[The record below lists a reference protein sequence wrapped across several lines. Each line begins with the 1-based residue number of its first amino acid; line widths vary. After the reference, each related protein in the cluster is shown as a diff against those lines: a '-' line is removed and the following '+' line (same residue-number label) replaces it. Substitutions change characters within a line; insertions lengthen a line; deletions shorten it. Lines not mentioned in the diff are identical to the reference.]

1 VERSPE
7 VTVMGRQELSRRMP
21 LLALLGA
28 FGISHA
34 GSVMTLLAIPW
45 FVFQATGS
53 GIQTGVVTA
62 AETIG
67 LLASSILTGPVI
79 DKVGARAISVL
90 ADLAAVVAVGT
101 IPLADATVG
110 LSLPLLTILAGLAG
124 LTRAPGDTAK
134 RVLLPGVVQGARTSI
149 ERGSGAADAM
159 IRIGRTAG
167 APLAGTLIVIL
178 GAPSVL
184 LIDAA
189 TFLVAALLIGCWVP
203 SQAGRTATAEPGG
216 YFGWLATGFRYVR
229 RDRLI
234 LAIIS
239 TVTIMNALDAGMNA
253 VLQPVF
259 AAQVMNSSVLLGEL
273 MGVFGLGAAA
283 GSVVYGWCGSRW
295 DRWPTFAVC
304 ALLAGAPRFV
314 LLWMEPS
321 IVLLL
326 LGFFVC
332 GLAAGSLNP
341 VLVTVELDRVPA
353 HLRARVLGAT
363 EAGVLAMM
371 PVGALVAGL
380 LMDAIGLEATLLAFA
395 AVYGVTTLCPVAFRV
410 WRQMDDH
417 RLPSPTPAPVAV

>member
-1 VERSPE
+1 
-7 VTVMGRQELSRRMP
+7 LSRRLP

-45 FVFQATGS
+45 FVLQSTGS

-62 AETIG
+62 AETAG

-79 DKVGARAISVL
+79 DRIGARAISVL
-90 ADLAAVVAVGT
+90 ADLAAVLAVGT
-101 IPLADATVG
+101 IPLAAATVG
-110 LSLPLLTILAGLAG
+110 LSLPLLAVLAGLAG

-134 RVLLPGVVQGARTSI
+134 RVLLPGVVSFAGTSI

-159 IRIGRTAG
+159 IRIGRTLG

-184 LIDAA
+184 LVDAA
-189 TFLVAALLIGCWVP
+189 TFLAAALLIGCCVP
-203 SQAGRTATAEPGG
+203 SIEEQPAKPEPGG

-229 RDRLI
+229 RDQLI

-239 TVTIMNALDAGMNA
+239 TVTMMNALDAGMNA
-253 VLQPVF
+253 VLQPAF

-283 GSVVYGWCGSRW
+283 GSVVYGWCGARW
-295 DRWPTFAVC
+295 GRWPTFAVC

-321 IVLLL
+321 IMLLL

-341 VLVTVELDRVPA
+341 VLVTVELDRVPPN
-353 HLRARVLGAT
+353 LRARVLGAT

-371 PVGALVAGL
+371 PMGALAAGV
-380 LMDAIGLEATLLAFA
+380 LMDAVGLETTLLAFA
-395 AVYGVTTLCPVAFRV
+395 AVYAVTTICPVAFRV
-410 WRQMDDH
+410 WRQMDEQ
-417 RLPSPTPAPVAV
+417 RLPSPAAAPVAV

>member
-1 VERSPE
+1 
-7 VTVMGRQELSRRMP
+7 MRRVP

-45 FVFQATGS
+45 FVLQTTGS
-53 GIQTGVVTA
+53 GVQTGVVTA
-62 AETIG
+62 AETVG

-79 DKVGARAISVL
+79 DRVGARAISVL
-90 ADLAAVVAVGT
+90 ADLAAVITVGT
-101 IPLADATVG
+101 IPLANATVG
-110 LSLPLLTILAGLAG
+110 LSLPLLAILAGLAG

-134 RVLLPGVVQGARTSI
+134 RVLLPGAVGLARTSL
-149 ERGSGAADAM
+149 ERGSGAADGM
-159 IRIGRTAG
+159 IRIGRTLG

-184 LIDAA
+184 LLDAA
-189 TFLVAALLIGCWVP
+189 TFLVAALLIGVFVP
-203 SQAGRTATAEPGG
+203 VHEKPVAIEPGG
-216 YFGWLATGFRYVR
+216 YFGWLAAGFRYVR

-253 VLQPVF
+253 VLQPAF
-259 AAQVMNSSVLLGEL
+259 AAHVMNSSVLLGEL

-295 DRWPTFAVC
+295 GRWPTFAVC

-321 IVLLL
+321 VPLLL
-326 LGFFVC
+326 VGFFVC

-371 PVGALVAGL
+371 PVGALAAGV
-380 LMDAIGLEATLLAFA
+380 LMDGIGLEATLLAFA
-395 AVYGVTTLCPVAFRV
+395 AVYAVTTLCPVAFRV

-417 RLPSPTPAPVAV
+417 RLPAPTAAPVAV